1 MKNASNQ
8 LFECEEEYSSKI
20 SLAIVYSLMCLSG
33 TASNLLVIYLVLS
46 FKKLRTASNAFIVNG
61 CLADLLVCAFWM
73 SHEAI
78 LISTDIPL
86 TRGYHTFKEA
96 LLFLG
101 VDVSL
106 LSHSLIA
113 VNRYVLITKVPATYL
128 SIYQKRNTEWMI
140 VVSWL
145 AVVIILLPWLTAARF
160 PDPGCA
166 APQVSLAPFAR
177 RKSILLNPY
186 AGGTLALTILAQT
199 IVILYC
205 YFKIFR
211 KVQIS
216 VKRVSILNFQIVN
229 NLPYSFSRKD
239 KRLGFYVLAVCCI
252 FLLATQPLFWVLFLG
267 LFGAV
272 PKVTQTV
279 SWMIFAA
286 LFVVNPFLYTWK
298 NEEFRKSIRSVMRR
312 EVWRGSTVGVE
323 PVAIHTVSQSFP
335 KQNNR
340 AAFSG
345 EIN

>member
-1 MKNASNQ
+1 
-8 LFECEEEYSSKI
+8 
-20 SLAIVYSLMCLSG
+20 MCLSG

-86 TRGYHTFKEA
+86 SRGYHTFKEA

-101 VDVSL
+101 VAVSL

-145 AVVIILLPWLTAARF
+145 AAVIILLPWLTAARF

-166 APQVSLAPFAR
+166 APQ
-177 RKSILLNPY
+177 
-186 AGGTLALTILAQT
+186 
-199 IVILYC
+199 
-205 YFKIFR
+205 
-211 KVQIS
+211 
-216 VKRVSILNFQIVN
+216 
-229 NLPYSFSRKD
+229 
-239 KRLGFYVLAVCCI
+239 
-252 FLLATQPLFWVLFLG
+252 PLFWVLFLG

-272 PKVTQTV
+272 PKVAHTV

-298 NEEFRKSIRSVMRR
+298 NEEFRKSFRSVMRR

-335 KQNNR
+335 KQSNR